1 VPVLSPKKQHV
12 STVVVTL
19 RTENALILGD
29 PWFRQFV
36 IFHDLRHHEVT
47 DKTIN
52 VSCSF
57 IAAFTLLPRV
67 TLAEQLCMCF
77 PVAT

>member
-1 VPVLSPKKQHV
+1 MALKTTCL
-12 STVVVTL
+12 TVVVTL

-52 VSCSF
+52 VSE
-57 IAAFTLLPRV
+57 V
-67 TLAEQLCMCF
+67 
-77 PVAT
+77 VD